1 MSQNPLQQF
10 FRQPKIY
17 ITLPSKGVFNSPES
31 LSGSFENLPIYGMTG
46 MDEIILK
53 TPDALMSG
61 ESTVKLIQSCCPS
74 IKDAWS
80 LTTLDTNIVY
90 AAIRIATYGHELSV
104 TQTCAECGTEND
116 FDIDLNHVVEHYGN
130 CQYNHKLVL
139 DGLTVKTRPLT
150 FKESND
156 FSLENYGLQ
165 QKLNQADQV
174 EDVTEKQ
181 KLFKELFEE
190 LSVTQQRIFSKSVEA
205 VEVGDQ
211 VVTDPTYIE
220 EWLKNCD
227 KSVFEKLKNHVDAN
241 RTAWDMPTWPAKCE
255 KCGAES
261 KIYVELDN
269 SSFFDNA

>member
-31 LSGSFENLPIYGMTG
+31 LSGTFENVPVYGMTG

-80 LTTLDTNIVY
+80 LTTLDTNLVY

-104 TQTCAECGTEND
+104 TQTCPECETEND
-116 FDIDLNHVVEHYGN
+116 FDIDLNHVIEHYSN
-130 CQYNHKLVL
+130 CQYNHKLTL
-139 DGLTVKTRPLT
+139 DGLIVKTRPLT

-165 QKLNQADQV
+165 QKLNQTEQV
-174 EDVTEKQ
+174 EDVNEKQ
-181 KLFKELFEE
+181 RLFKELFEE
-190 LSVTQQRIFSKSVEA
+190 LSVTQQKIFSKSVEA

-211 VVTDPTYIE
+211 VVTDPAYIE

-241 RTAWDMPTWPAKCE
+241 RTAWNMPTWPAKCE
-255 KCGAES
+255 KCEAES

-269 SSFFDNA
+269 SSFFGNA

>member
-31 LSGSFENLPIYGMTG
+31 LLGSFENLPVYGMTG

-80 LTTLDTNIVY
+80 LNTLDTNIVY

-104 TQTCAECGTEND
+104 TQTCPECETEND

-156 FSLENYGLQ
+156 FSLKNYGLQ

-190 LSVTQQRIFSKSVEA
+190 LSVTQQQIFSKSVEV

-211 VVTDPTYIE
+211 VVTDPAYIE

>member
-17 ITLPSKGVFNSPES
+17 ITLPSKGVFNNPES
-31 LSGSFENLPIYGMTG
+31 LSGSFENLPVYGMTG

-80 LTTLDTNIVY
+80 LTTLDTNMVY

-104 TQTCAECGTEND
+104 TQTCPECETEND
-116 FDIDLNHVVEHYGN
+116 FDIDLNHVIEHYSN
-130 CQYNHKLVL
+130 CQYNHKLTL
-139 DGLTVKTRPLT
+139 DGLIVKTRPLT

-165 QKLNQADQV
+165 QKLNQADQI
-174 EDVTEKQ
+174 EDANEKQ
-181 KLFKELFEE
+181 RLFKELFEE

-211 VVTDPTYIE
+211 VVTDPTHIE

-241 RTAWDMPTWPAKCE
+241 RTAWNMPTWPAKCA
-255 KCGAES
+255 KCEAES

-269 SSFFDNA
+269 SSFFGNA

>member
-1 MSQNPLQQF
+1 M
-10 FRQPKIY
+10 
-17 ITLPSKGVFNSPES
+17 PSKGVFNSPES
-31 LSGSFENLPIYGMTG
+31 LAGSFENLPVYGMTG

-104 TQTCAECGTEND
+104 TQTCPECETEND

-165 QKLNQADQV
+165 QKLNQTEQV
-174 EDVTEKQ
+174 EDANEKQ

-255 KCGAES
+255 KCGAKS

>member
-31 LSGSFENLPIYGMTG
+31 LAGSFENLPVYGMTG

-104 TQTCAECGTEND
+104 TQTCPECETEND

-165 QKLNQADQV
+165 QKLNQTEQV
-174 EDVTEKQ
+174 EDANEKQ

-255 KCGAES
+255 KCGAKS

>member
-31 LSGSFENLPIYGMTG
+31 LLGTFENIPVYGMTG

-61 ESTVKLIQSCCPS
+61 ESTVKLIQSCCPN
-74 IKDAWS
+74 IKNAWELS
-80 LTTLDTNIVY
+80 TLDTNLIY

-104 TQTCAECGTEND
+104 TQTCVECETEND

-130 CQYNHKLVL
+130 CQYNHKLIM
-139 DGLTVKTRPLT
+139 DGLTVKTKPLT

-174 EDVTEKQ
+174 EDVAEKQ

-190 LSVTQQRIFSKSVEA
+190 LSVTQQKIFLKSVEA

-211 VVTDPTYIE
+211 VVTDSSHIE

-227 KSVFEKLKNHVDAN
+227 KSVFEQLKKHVDAN

>member
-10 FRQPKIY
+10 FRQPKVY
-17 ITLPSKGVFNSPES
+17 ITLPSKGVFNSPDT
-31 LSGSFENLPIYGMTG
+31 LSGSFENLPVYGMTG

-53 TPDALMSG
+53 TPDALMTG

-74 IKDAWS
+74 IKDAWA
-80 LTTLDTNIVY
+80 LTTLDTNMVY

-104 TQTCAECGTEND
+104 TQTCTECETEND
-116 FDIDLNHVVEHYGN
+116 FDIDLNHVVEHYSN
-130 CQYNHKLVL
+130 CQYNHKLIL

-165 QKLNQADQV
+165 QKLNQADQL
-174 EDVTEKQ
+174 EDVNEKQ

-211 VVTDPTYIE
+211 VVTDPAYIE

-241 RTAWDMPTWPAKCE
+241 RTAWDMPTWPSKCE

-261 KIYVELDN
+261 KIYIELDN

>member
-255 KCGAES
+255 KSGAES

>member
-31 LSGSFENLPIYGMTG
+31 LSGTFENVPVYGMTG

-80 LTTLDTNIVY
+80 LTTLDTNLVY

-104 TQTCAECGTEND
+104 TQTCPECETEND
-116 FDIDLNHVVEHYGN
+116 FDIDLNHVIEHYSN
-130 CQYNHKLVL
+130 CQYNHKLTL
-139 DGLTVKTRPLT
+139 DGLVVKTRPLS

-165 QKLNQADQV
+165 QKLNQTEQV
-174 EDVTEKQ
+174 EDVNEKQ
-181 KLFKELFEE
+181 RLFKELFEE
-190 LSVTQQRIFSKSVEA
+190 LSVTQQKIFSKSVEA

-241 RTAWDMPTWPAKCE
+241 RTAWNMPTWPAKCE
-255 KCGAES
+255 KCETES

-269 SSFFDNA
+269 SSFFGNA

>member
-31 LSGSFENLPIYGMTG
+31 LSGTFENLPVYGMTG

-61 ESTVKLIQSCCPS
+61 ESTVKLIESCCPS

-80 LTTLDTNIVY
+80 LTTLDTNLVY

-104 TQTCAECGTEND
+104 TQTCTECETEND
-116 FDIDLNHVVEHYGN
+116 FDIDLNHVVEHYSN

-139 DGLTVKTRPLT
+139 DGLTVKTKPLT

-174 EDVTEKQ
+174 EDATEKQ

-190 LSVTQQRIFSKSVEA
+190 LSVTQQEIFLKSVEA

-211 VVTDPTYIE
+211 VVTDLTYIA

>member
-1 MSQNPLQQF
+1 
-10 FRQPKIY
+10 
-17 ITLPSKGVFNSPES
+17 
-31 LSGSFENLPIYGMTG
+31 MTG

-80 LTTLDTNIVY
+80 LTTLDTNLVY
-90 AAIRIATYGHELSV
+90 AAIRIATYGNELSV
-104 TQTCAECGTEND
+104 TQTCPECETEND
-116 FDIDLNHVVEHYGN
+116 FDIDLNHVIEHYSN
-130 CQYNHKLVL
+130 CQYNHKLTL
-139 DGLTVKTRPLT
+139 DGLIVKTRPLT

-165 QKLNQADQV
+165 QKLNQTEQV
-174 EDVTEKQ
+174 EDVNEKQ
-181 KLFKELFEE
+181 RLFKELFEE
-190 LSVTQQRIFSKSVEA
+190 LSVTQQKIFSKSVEA

-241 RTAWDMPTWPAKCE
+241 RTAWNMPTWPAKCE
-255 KCGAES
+255 KCEAES

-269 SSFFDNA
+269 SSFFGNA

>member
-1 MSQNPLQQF
+1 
-10 FRQPKIY
+10 
-17 ITLPSKGVFNSPES
+17 
-31 LSGSFENLPIYGMTG
+31 MTG

-61 ESTVKLIQSCCPS
+61 ESTVKLIQSCCPN
-74 IKDAWS
+74 IKNAWELS
-80 LTTLDTNIVY
+80 TLDTNLIY

-104 TQTCAECGTEND
+104 TQTCVECETEND

-130 CQYNHKLVL
+130 CQYNHKLIM
-139 DGLTVKTRPLT
+139 DGLTVKTKPLT

-174 EDVTEKQ
+174 EDVAEKQ

-190 LSVTQQRIFSKSVEA
+190 LSVTQQKIFLKSVEA

-211 VVTDPTYIE
+211 VVTDSSHIE

-227 KSVFEKLKNHVDAN
+227 KSVFEQLKKHVDAN